1 LVLGRLRSDTGP
13 LAGAIS
19 RKARRSSVKQVT
31 LEFLFQNFFRAS
43 RNDTAVAGYL
53 MRDTIFSGCNPVR
66 QKGPDRDLHH
76 TGLSSGLKWCLRK

>member
-1 LVLGRLRSDTGP
+1 
-13 LAGAIS
+13 
-19 RKARRSSVKQVT
+19 VKQVT

-53 MRDTIFSGCNPVR
+53 MRDTLLQRENPVR

-76 TGLSSGLKWCLRK
+76 TGLPAGLKWCLQK